1 MANELDV
8 HEVFGGQDYQEKI
21 VQELATTFPQVT
33 PNPDEPLSKIMY
45 RSGERSVVEY
55 LLNKKENNV
64 PT

>member
-1 MANELDV
+1 MANELEV
-8 HEVFGGQDYQEKI
+8 NEVFGGQDFLEKLI
-21 VQELATTFPQVT
+21 QELDTTFPQVT

-45 RSGERSVVEY
+45 RSGQRSVVEY